1 MMCKLACLP
10 GMVSTTESLARS
22 GNRPMNLATAPGHIQ
37 QATATASENALDE
50 YVVSFSDV
58 TVNLDRATVDRS
70 GKKVA
75 LTTAEFELLTF
86 FVQNPDRSL
95 TRDMILESVWS
106 YLASPNTRTVD
117 AHVLRLRQKLEA
129 EPDAPRFFV
138 TVHKVGYRFS
148 PNGL

>member
-1 MMCKLACLP
+1 
-10 GMVSTTESLARS
+10 
-22 GNRPMNLATAPGHIQ
+22 MNLATASISNAE
-37 QATATASENALDE
+37 ATAAQVADSANDD
-50 YVVSFSDV
+50 YIVSFSDV
-58 TVNLDRATVDRS
+58 TVNLDRANVVR
-70 GKKVA
+70 GGRKVA

-86 FVQNPDRSL
+86 FVQNPERAL

-129 EPDAPRFFV
+129 EPEAPRYFV

-148 PNGL
+148 PNGV

>member
-1 MMCKLACLP
+1 
-10 GMVSTTESLARS
+10 
-22 GNRPMNLATAPGHIQ
+22 MNLATAHDANLAEPLNDDYI
-37 QATATASENALDE
+37 
-50 YVVSFSDV
+50 VSFADI
-58 TVNLDRATVDRS
+58 TVNLDRATVVR
-70 GKKVA
+70 GNKKVA

-86 FVQNPDRSL
+86 FLQNPDRAL

-138 TVHKVGYRFS
+138 TVHKVGYRFT

>member
-1 MMCKLACLP
+1 
-10 GMVSTTESLARS
+10 
-22 GNRPMNLATAPGHIQ
+22 MNLATAPARKSQ
-37 QATATASENALDE
+37 ETPESADE
-50 YVVSFSDV
+50 YVISFSDI
-58 TVNLDRATVDRS
+58 TVNLDRAAVLR
-70 GKKVA
+70 GGRKLA

-86 FVQNPDRSL
+86 FLQNPDKAL

-129 EPDAPRFFV
+129 EPDAPRYFV

-148 PNGL
+148 PSGV